1 MTSLLAAS
9 PASVLEAMRG
19 ERRVRPFADTTAA
32 AGLRATLEDAIFELL
47 GATLLDA
54 PFVLRASSLRR
65 GEQIDTPSTS
75 PLARVRGILIV
86 QALRLMSVGFAV
98 EHAFDEA
105 LIAWRAE
112 VGANELTA
120 SIDHL
125 TDEDAA
131 LLRSEVEAHCVT
143 LKRSLGPIPT
153 HWMPRTSQRAHQR
166 LAGGNVVL
174 RDVVD
179 LMVGT
184 TTSERAS
191 VALLDVTTS
200 TLDEG
205 EERAMRYHAL
215 VQTLRTG
222 VVPLRTSAFST
233 ATGELWSCDVDGE
246 LLTRS
251 VADLLE
257 VLRSKVAPS

>member
-9 PASVLEAMRG
+9 PTSVLEAMRG
-19 ERRVRPFADTTAA
+19 ERRVRPVADTTAA
-32 AGLRATLEDAIFELL
+32 AGLRATLEDAIFDLL
-47 GATLLDA
+47 GPELRETPL
-54 PFVLRASSLRR
+54 VVRASSLRR
-65 GEQIDTPSTS
+65 GEPVSPALTS
-75 PLARVRGILIV
+75 PLSRVRGILIV

-105 LIAWRAE
+105 LVAWRAE
-112 VGANELTA
+112 VGVNELTT
-120 SIDHL
+120 SIDQL
-125 TDEDAA
+125 SDDDAA

-143 LKRSLGPIPT
+143 LKRSLGPVPT

-200 TLDEG
+200 TLGVG

-222 VVPLRTSAFST
+222 VAPLRTSAFST
-233 ATGELWSCDVDGE
+233 ATGELWSRDVDAE
-246 LLTRS
+246 LLARS
-251 VADLLE
+251 VGEVLE
-257 VLRSKVAPS
+257 VLRDWTAA

>member
-1 MTSLLAAS
+1 
-9 PASVLEAMRG
+9 
-19 ERRVRPFADTTAA
+19 
-32 AGLRATLEDAIFELL
+32 
-47 GATLLDA
+47 
-54 PFVLRASSLRR
+54 
-65 GEQIDTPSTS
+65 
-75 PLARVRGILIV
+75 
-86 QALRLMSVGFAV
+86 
-98 EHAFDEA
+98 
-105 LIAWRAE
+105 
-112 VGANELTA
+112 
-120 SIDHL
+120 
-125 TDEDAA
+125 
-131 LLRSEVEAHCVT
+131 
-143 LKRSLGPIPT
+143 
-153 HWMPRTSQRAHQR
+153 
-166 LAGGNVVL
+166 
-174 RDVVD
+174 
-179 LMVGT
+179 
-184 TTSERAS
+184 